1 MIGNINQIT
10 GATYTVAADI
20 TVGTYD
26 TEQRDFQ
33 LNVIAG
39 TDVVLSVTPVAAIST
54 SGTPAIIQGQVLS
67 DGVVSL
73 FFTNQR
79 DSGSITIAADT
90 EYRVVI
96 GRFDNFIGDGL

>member
-10 GATYTVAADI
+10 GATYTVASTI
-20 TVGTYD
+20 TIGTTD
-26 TEQRDFQ
+26 TEVRTLA

-39 TDVVLSVTPVAAIST
+39 TDAVLSVTPVAAIATDSA
-54 SGTPAIIQGQVLS
+54 PALIQGQVLT

-73 FFTNQR
+73 FFSNQQNT
-79 DSGSITIAADT
+79 GSITIAADT
-90 EYRVVI
+90 VYRVII